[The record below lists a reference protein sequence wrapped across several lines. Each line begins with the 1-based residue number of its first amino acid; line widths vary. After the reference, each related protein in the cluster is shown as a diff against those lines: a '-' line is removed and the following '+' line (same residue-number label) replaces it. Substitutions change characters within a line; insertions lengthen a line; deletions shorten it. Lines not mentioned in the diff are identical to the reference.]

1 MLFEDLKCLR
11 CGNEIFE
18 EIDCGFDSYDN
29 DISYSSYKCKNCGL
43 WFDGWMKKWFID
55 VDFWQEIESAKE
67 YK

>member
-18 EIDCGFDSYDN
+18 EI
-29 DISYSSYKCKNCGL
+29 
-43 WFDGWMKKWFID
+43 DGWMKKWFID